1 MHRTPSYLSGATA
14 LAACLTLAA
23 APALAQTDATGGAPG
38 SWLMNYAGTRT
49 LGLGGAFVAT
59 ADDALGMLWNPAGL
73 QRMDQNELM
82 FENVRLFEDTSI
94 NSFGFAVPGSWLP
107 SFGLSMV
114 SLGSGEFQRTNEMND
129 DLGSFRDTETAY
141 LFTLAKGLSPR
152 LAVGTNLKLVQQS
165 VENFSAGGYGFDVGA
180 IWQALPML
188 RLGASASNLGGPSVT
203 LRTTAETFP
212 TQYRGGVA
220 LDVLGGRGLITA
232 QVDQAPGSAVRL
244 HAGSEYWIQPGMAL
258 RVGFDDNRATGGFSY
273 RFAPQYQIDYG
284 VADHA
289 LGMTHRVGVSYRFGG
304 FFASSKAEPA
314 VFSPTGER
322 ATTKISLNAHTKTDA
337 DTWSLEV
344 VNKTSEAVRRFSGP
358 GLPPPHVQWDGKDET
373 GMPVA
378 DGVYTYRLVVKD
390 RQGRVLSSATH
401 KVEIST
407 GGPQG
412 TVPVVP
418 NP

>member
-1 MHRTPSYLSGATA
+1 M
-14 LAACLTLAA
+14 
-23 APALAQTDATGGAPG
+23 
-38 SWLMNYAGTRT
+38 
-49 LGLGGAFVAT
+49 
-59 ADDALGMLWNPAGL
+59 
-73 QRMDQNELM
+73 
-82 FENVRLFEDTSI
+82 
-94 NSFGFAVPGSWLP
+94 
-107 SFGLSMV
+107 
-114 SLGSGEFQRTNEMND
+114 
-129 DLGSFRDTETAY
+129 
-141 LFTLAKGLSPR
+141 
-152 LAVGTNLKLVQQS
+152 
-165 VENFSAGGYGFDVGA
+165 
-180 IWQALPML
+180 
-188 RLGASASNLGGPSVT
+188 
-203 LRTTAETFP
+203 
-212 TQYRGGVA
+212 
-220 LDVLGGRGLITA
+220 LGGRGLITA